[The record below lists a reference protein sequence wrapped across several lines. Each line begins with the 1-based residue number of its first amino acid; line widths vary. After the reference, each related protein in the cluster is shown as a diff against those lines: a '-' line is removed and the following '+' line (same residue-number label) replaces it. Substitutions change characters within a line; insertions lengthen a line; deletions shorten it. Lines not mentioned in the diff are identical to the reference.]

1 MVYHADACRV
11 DVDATESL
19 PVRPALV
26 YGDVTLYQAD
36 CTAWLLAQPESSIH
50 GVVTDPPYAL
60 EYTPRALRAKSRNR
74 GVWRIPPTF
83 DGYERLAVPRFTEL
97 THSDVAALEDFFGLW
112 ASRLFPAL
120 VPGAHVLIASNPLL
134 CHIIGN
140 AVQRAGYEQR
150 GRITRLVHT
159 MRGGDRPKLAHTE
172 FAEVSVLPRSLHEPW
187 LLFRKPLE
195 GTVRENLRKWGT
207 GGLRR
212 PSVHKPFGDVIVSG
226 RAERRERSLAP
237 HPSLKP
243 QMFMRQ
249 VVRAIL
255 PLGKGVV
262 LDPFAGSGATLAA
275 AHAVGYSCIG
285 VERSPE
291 WIRLARTAIPKL
303 ASLDVELR
311 DAPQIVRSK
320 RNRPHLAV
328 ASTVRSS

>member
-1 MVYHADACRV
+1 MHP
-11 DVDATESL
+11 S
-19 PVRPALV
+19 LV

-36 CTAWLLAQPESSIH
+36 CTDWLLRQAELSIH

-60 EYTPRALRAKSRNR
+60 EYSPRALRAKRKNR
-74 GVWRIPPTF
+74 GVWRLPPTF

-97 THSDVAALEDFFGLW
+97 THNDVSALDDFFGLW
-112 ASRLFPAL
+112 ASRLLPVL
-120 VPGAHVLIASNPLL
+120 VPGAHVLVASNPLL
-134 CHIIGN
+134 CHIVGN
-140 AVQRAGYEQR
+140 AVQRAGYEYR
-150 GRITRLVHT
+150 GRVTRLVHT
-159 MRGGDRPKLAHTE
+159 MRGGDRPKLAHDE

-212 PSVHKPFGDVIVSG
+212 PSVDKPFGDVIASG
-226 RAERRERSLAP
+226 RAERQERALAP

-255 PLGKGVV
+255 PLGDGVV

-275 AHAVGYSCIG
+275 AHAVGYRCVG
-285 VERSPE
+285 VEKSTQ

-303 ASLDVELR
+303 ADLDVELSDTQR
-311 DAPQIVRSK
+311 VA
-320 RNRPHLAV
+320 RPKPKSAHLAI
-328 ASTVRSS
+328 ATRSS